1 MIKFSNIF
9 IENTTKIFS
18 DEKFNIEF
26 DSINGCKIDSS
37 FYELL
42 LYKSLIGEINNNCGL
57 IIKYYDEKNNLLSE
71 PKISSFNKIISENL
85 TKIYNINKIIINN
98 NICKYITRIEIIFTY
113 NNINVMIFDSI
124 SPKKSKF
131 TEKIENNY
139 GIAIPLDKYNTATI
153 TNEFYIKYKL

>member
-18 DEKFNIEF
+18 NEKFNIEF
-26 DSINGCKIDSS
+26 DSINGCRIDNK

-42 LYKSLIGEINNNCGL
+42 FYKSLIGEITNNCGL
-57 IIKYYDEKNNLLSE
+57 LIKYYDEKNNLLTE
-71 PKISSFNKIISENL
+71 PKISPFNKIISENL
-85 TKIYNINKIIINN
+85 TKIYNINEITINN
-98 NICKYITRIEIIFTY
+98 DICKYITRIEIIFTY
-113 NNINVMIFDSI
+113 NNNNVMIFDSL
-124 SPKKSKF
+124 SPRKSKF

-139 GIAIPLDKYNTATI
+139 GIAIPLDKYKIATI